1 MVNHI
6 NIEMLNGDKILSNRI
21 LLGQIMVLKGQ
32 ELKVDLIMFEMPD
45 FYIILGMDFLNR
57 YEAEIQCKKKK
68 VKFSLDNGDK
78 FSFGI
83 GQLRSLMI
91 INVKDHKM
99 LNQRYIGYLAQVINR
114 YDFET
119 TSNVGCISWS
129 ISF

>member
-6 NIEMLNGDKILSNRI
+6 NIEMLDVDKILSDRI

-32 ELKVDLIMFEMPD
+32 ELKVDLIMFEMLD
-45 FYIILGMDFLNR
+45 FYIILGIDFLNR
-57 YEAEIQCKKKK
+57 YEVEIKCKKKK

-78 FSFGI
+78 FSI
-83 GQLRSLMI
+83 GMGRLLSLMI

-99 LNQRYIGYLAQVINR
+99 LNKRYIGYLAQVINR

-119 TSNVGCISWS
+119 TSSV
-129 ISF
+129 

>member
-6 NIEMLNGDKILSNRI
+6 NIEMLDVDKILSDRI

-32 ELKVDLIMFEMPD
+32 ELKVDLIMFEMLD

-57 YEAEIQCKKKK
+57 YEVEIKCKKKK

-78 FSFGI
+78 FSI
-83 GQLRSLMI
+83 GMGRLLSLMI

-99 LNQRYIGYLAQVINR
+99 LNKRYIGYLAQVINR

-119 TSNVGCISWS
+119 TSSV
-129 ISF
+129 